1 MPQIDSRDV
10 EAVARAF
17 IASHA
22 DFPPPTDPA
31 AMRYVAA
38 VSQMT
43 PEGRGEA
50 FRQFLLT
57 VESLPGG
64 RPLLD
69 SIQSLN

>member
-1 MPQIDSRDV
+1 MPYIDPADR

-22 DFPPPTDPA
+22 DFPSPTDPA
-31 AMRYVAA
+31 AARYAAA
-38 VSQMT
+38 VAQMT
-43 PEGRGEA
+43 PEERGEA

-64 RPLLD
+64 RLLLD
-69 SIQSLN
+69 AAYSVH

>member
-22 DFPPPTDPA
+22 DFPSPTDPVSK
-31 AMRYVAA
+31 RYAAA
-38 VSQMT
+38 VVQMT
-43 PEGRGEA
+43 PEERGEA

-69 SIQSLN
+69 SIQSIN